1 MAAEVALFHALP
13 WFSGRVL
20 DSRSGALRCVL

>member
-13 WFSGRVL
+13 QLSGRVL
-20 DSRSGALRCVL
+20 DSRSEALRCVL